1 MKEAWECRAHFCCHA
16 QGREHNGKK
25 APVSHTGLV
34 QAVRQTSPQLVSSLQ
49 GQVTLSQIFFRKC
62 GWLKQACTS
71 SELHSPVK
79 VIDLEVRAQQNRFS
93 TSGPVTAGYSQ
104 TDTTTNAFSEPQHL
118 IIIWLHSSHLA
129 KRHKTNYLLI
139 RTKAPLPRRN
149 QPFAFQHNSV
159 LVFLTAVGRAILLNG
174 EEIWTMLCI
183 EIYV

>member
-1 MKEAWECRAHFCCHA
+1 MQHQSWQQLELKSHRVASSQDSSLQSPWNHLWGLFWRKAVSVPHQIIPNTNLTWMKEAWECRAHFCCHA

-93 TSGPVTAGYSQ
+93 TSGPVTAGYS
-104 TDTTTNAFSEPQHL
+104 
-118 IIIWLHSSHLA
+118 
-129 KRHKTNYLLI
+129 
-139 RTKAPLPRRN
+139 
-149 QPFAFQHNSV
+149 
-159 LVFLTAVGRAILLNG
+159 
-174 EEIWTMLCI
+174 
-183 EIYV
+183 